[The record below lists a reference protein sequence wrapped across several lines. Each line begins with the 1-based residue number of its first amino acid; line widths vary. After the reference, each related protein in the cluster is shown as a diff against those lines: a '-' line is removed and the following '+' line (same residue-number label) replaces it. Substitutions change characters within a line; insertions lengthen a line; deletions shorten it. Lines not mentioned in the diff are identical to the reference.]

1 MTPLPRAPAAHSFSL
16 GLSPDELGLVGAPS
30 LTCAEVNDWHHLS
43 PVLGLV
49 TWQSSCSLL
58 FMGQAVAVGQAK
70 VYSQS
75 STALM
80 NMGLEFYNKAQT
92 GPEGIT
98 QKLHVYH
105 DFNLQVEASLKNSA
119 ACDISVSMCLWD
131 EAQIRKSKGSECVL
145 SCHHGL
151 PLQVSETPIG
161 SNTLRGPGSSLRLR
175 NRTGVGD
182 RRAKD
187 VGRATGRHKCVNN

>member
-1 MTPLPRAPAAHSFSL
+1 M
-16 GLSPDELGLVGAPS
+16 
-30 LTCAEVNDWHHLS
+30 
-43 PVLGLV
+43 
-49 TWQSSCSLL
+49 
-58 FMGQAVAVGQAK
+58 AVGQAK

-98 QKLHVYH
+98 QKFHVYH
-105 DFNLQVEASLKNSA
+105 DFSLQVEVSLKNST

-131 EAQIRKSKGSECVL
+131 EAQTGKSKGSECVL
-145 SCHHGL
+145 SGHHGL
-151 PLQVSETPIG
+151 PLQVSETRIG
-161 SNTLRGPGSSLRLR
+161 SNPLRGQGRSLRLR

-182 RRAKD
+182 RRAKNAR
-187 VGRATGRHKCVNN
+187 RATGRHKCGNH